1 MPVRPWK
8 RGALTVFSLLVIALF
23 GVLGWYSSPE
33 QDVGEYIA
41 VAVGVLVGVIGLLV
55 AAFACNECVAR
66 VFGRV

>member
-8 RGALTVFSLLVIALF
+8 RGALIVVSLLIIALF
-23 GVLGWYSSPE
+23 GVLGWYSNPE

-41 VAVGVLVGVIGLLV
+41 VGVGILVGVIGLFV
-55 AAFACNECVAR
+55 AAFACNKCVAR